1 MILHFNNVVS
11 KEVYEKA
18 ESGGGQWRQKN
29 FPNTKFYYTIL
40 HKSTV
45 FGSPQGLINM
55 KICVFLLAATF
66 FGTVDIFA
74 QTAVSTATP
83 DTDDVVFG
91 TRYARRQTLCRSS

>member
-1 MILHFNNVVS
+1 
-11 KEVYEKA
+11 
-18 ESGGGQWRQKN
+18 
-29 FPNTKFYYTIL
+29 
-40 HKSTV
+40 
-45 FGSPQGLINM
+45 M